1 MTYRCPIDGRE
12 LAEGKACSEH
22 GIAFNP
28 DGRNGTV
35 VASTKPIGNRPAAA
49 DKTAGD
55 RPATGRKR
63 KATR

>member
-12 LAEGKACSEH
+12 LAEGKACPEH

-28 DGRNGTV
+28 DGRGGTV

-49 DKTAGD
+49 DKPAGD
-55 RPATGRKR
+55 RPPAGRKR
-63 KATR
+63 KAAR

>member
-12 LAEGKACSEH
+12 LAEGKACPEH

-28 DGRNGTV
+28 DGRGGTV
-35 VASTKPIGNRPAAA
+35 VASTKPIGDKPAKPAA
-49 DKTAGD
+49 KTRG
-55 RPATGRKR
+55 R